1 MTKLGIHA
9 KKQKGVPGYWIVA
22 KSGSLGVQLKF
33 DTGAI
38 NTVISSEVYYGSISD
53 DVQKKI
59 VSSLDLRKVKKK
71 EFTSASGGTFVGY
84 LVSANNFRM
93 GDVIIPAFRYYMII
107 ENKRTV
113 ALLGE
118 DFIDACRYE
127 HDSYGDVVIHE
138 IDEKYFEDSEGTIS
152 EEDMIS
158 VIDEIL
164 AE

>member
-1 MTKLGIHA
+1 MQKS
-9 KKQKGVPGYWIVA
+9 KK
-22 KSGSLGVQLKF
+22 
-33 DTGAI
+33 
-38 NTVISSEVYYGSISD
+38 
-53 DVQKKI
+53 
-59 VSSLDLRKVKKK
+59 
-71 EFTSASGGTFVGY
+71 
-84 LVSANNFRM
+84 
-93 GDVIIPAFRYYMII
+93 AFRVI
-107 ENKRTV
+107 
-113 ALLGE
+113 GE